1 MNVSEELGEMNGEV
15 QKVYSEIIDNDG
27 KITKFFKK
35 IPLI

>member
-1 MNVSEELGEMNGEV
+1 MNTEV
-15 QKVYSEIIDNDG
+15 QGVYGQIIDNDG